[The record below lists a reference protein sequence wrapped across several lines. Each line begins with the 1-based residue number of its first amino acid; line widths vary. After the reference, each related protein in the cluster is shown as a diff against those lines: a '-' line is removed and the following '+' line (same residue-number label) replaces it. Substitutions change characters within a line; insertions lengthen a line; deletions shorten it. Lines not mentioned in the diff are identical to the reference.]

1 MQQLKIATITAVRN
15 INIFNDRGWISQ
27 RFSRTPA
34 ERRAHANPA
43 VLNPEIRFQIDF
55 VAGGCLDDQLQGSL
69 QQRSSIMQIQQ
80 RCKRKHA
87 VHT

>member
-1 MQQLKIATITAVRN
+1 MQQLKKKIATITAVRN
-15 INIFNDRGWISQ
+15 INIFNDCGWTSQ

-34 ERRAHANPA
+34 ERRAHA
-43 VLNPEIRFQIDF
+43 LNPEIRFQIDF